1 MKISIFTPTH
11 NPIFIKD
18 AYESLKKQ
26 SLQDWE
32 WVIYLNNT
40 DEEIDI
46 IEDDRVKIIVQ
57 NPNNLKYHIG
67 HLKKI
72 AVDYCS
78 GDILVELDHDDILTP
93 FALEKIKKA
102 FESDENISM
111 VYSNNALMDIN
122 GEPILLY
129 NQCLEVKNYLYNE
142 KMYYYIPTF
151 DVNPHTICLG
161 FLNPNHVRA
170 YRRTFYE
177 KSGGYNKEDNVCE
190 DVNLNLK
197 MFFSGEIYHI
207 KDVLYIQR
215 MYNNEKGLRNT
226 SSNKWYSDELL
237 KLNKKRY
244 LENIRKAIEIWKN
257 KGKMT
262 DEIYNEILTYLIQ
275 YFSNI

>member
-11 NPIFIKD
+11 NPIFIKE
-18 AYESLKKQ
+18 AYESLKNQ

-32 WVIYLNNT
+32 WIIYLNNT
-40 DEEIDI
+40 DENIDI
-46 IEDDRVKIIVQ
+46 KDDRVKIYKQ
-57 NPNNLKYHIG
+57 NQKLRYNIG

-72 AVDYCS
+72 ATSYCT

-93 FALEKIKKA
+93 FALEKIKKV

-111 VYSNNALMDIN
+111 VYSNNALMDITGN
-122 GEPILLY
+122 PIFLY
-129 NQCLEVKNYLYNE
+129 NEYLDVGNYLYNG

-151 DVNPHTICLG
+151 DINPHTICLG

-170 YRRTFYE
+170 YRKTAYD
-177 KSGGYNKEDNVCE
+177 SVGGYNKEDNVCE
-190 DVNLNLK
+190 DVNLNVK
-197 MFFSGEIYHI
+197 MFFNGEIYHI
-207 KDVLYIQR
+207 QDVLYIQR
-215 MYNNEKGLRNT
+215 MYNDEKGLQNT
-226 SSNKWYSDELL
+226 SSNKWYMDELL